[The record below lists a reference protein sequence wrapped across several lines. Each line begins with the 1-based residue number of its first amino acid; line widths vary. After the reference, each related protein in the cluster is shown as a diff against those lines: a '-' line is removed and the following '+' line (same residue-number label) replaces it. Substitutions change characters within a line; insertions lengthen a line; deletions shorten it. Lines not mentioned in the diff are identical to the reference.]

1 MWEEYEYFKTDE
13 ESLKEY
19 RDEIKNTLRRENVN
33 RMEKFDEIVEK
44 AAKEK
49 LRTKCRRKKIEK
61 ENIKIE
67 PKWIN
72 EKIREEIN
80 KRKSLN
86 RQKRYLV
93 GEEKERVHQL
103 YLKQKEKA
111 QIEIK
116 EALWNHEQK
125 RSKEAKEDR

>member
-1 MWEEYEYFKTDE
+1 M
-13 ESLKEY
+13 
-19 RDEIKNTLRRENVN
+19 
-33 RMEKFDEIVEK
+33 
-44 AAKEK
+44 
-49 LRTKCRRKKIEK
+49 
-61 ENIKIE
+61 
-67 PKWIN
+67 N

-125 RSKEAKEDR
+125 RSKEAKEDRNKIFTFIDEIRGKRRVNEEIQIYKDDGEKMSRNEAEKAIGKFWGGGNIQNA